1 MISKIKF
8 KKWILIFGIIIISL
22 NHNLTVRNYI
32 ITSDKINKE
41 DLNIIL
47 IADLHST
54 IYKNNQKQLID
65 MVTSQKPDLI
75 LLAGDIAD
83 DIVPILGTKLF
94 LDGVKDIAP
103 MYYVKG
109 NHEYW
114 SKNTDYIDD
123 VFKSYGVNI
132 LSDNYIQTSVKD
144 IKLIIAGVEDPDRTI
159 YKDKN
164 YDQSKSME
172 DAFKNLPDG
181 YKILLAHRPEKIEE
195 YLKYPFDLV
204 VSGHA
209 HGGQARIPFIMNGL
223 IAPHQGLFPK
233 YAGGVYKH
241 DNLSHVVS
249 RGLSVNP
256 KLPRIFNPPE
266 IVVIKIKPNI

>member
-32 ITSDKINKE
+32 ITSDKLNKE

-249 RGLSVNP
+249 RGLSINP